1 MHTKRTVAKL
11 TLAVLLLL
19 LSACGSMPIARCP
32 LHPRKSRSSRQ
43 GPAAEAPALC
53 SPTCSQ
59 GLTKLRESL
68 QGTQTG
74 PNSRRCARGLMGRC
88 AD

>member
-1 MHTKRTVAKL
+1 MHTQNGLLPKL

-19 LSACGSMPIARCP
+19 LSACGSMPIASPPVAPPQVPKLP
-32 LHPRKSRSSRQ
+32 L
-43 GPAAEAPALC
+43 AAQQPKPPALC

-68 QGTQTG
+68 QGTQTK
-74 PNSRRCARGLMGRC
+74 PE
-88 AD
+88 